1 MPGQKRKYNV
11 RFPPGRIKK
20 IMQKDTE
27 VGRMATAVPVIIS
40 KALEMFLISFLT
52 KTSLITHS
60 KNSRVMSVNHMKQ
73 CIESEKLFDF
83 LKDLAV
89 QACGASTQ
97 KEVKA
102 KGKCPG
108 QRYRTKCSVGHCLY
122 RAFRRQESIFGEIT
136 LACSPPPVL
145 HTAFDATPIAKNQAV
160 QLGLMACDHPS
171 SS

>member
-108 QRYRTKCSVGHCLY
+108 QRWKWHTKPIKPRSPE
-122 RAFRRQESIFGEIT
+122 RAKSARSE
-136 LACSPPPVL
+136 P
-145 HTAFDATPIAKNQAV
+145 AKSEPAIHS
-160 QLGLMACDHPS
+160 DS
-171 SS
+171 SSESELVICLETPSP

>member
-108 QRYRTKCSVGHCLY
+108 QRYRTKCSVGHSYSKVTISGFIWLELWKSASGSM
-122 RAFRRQESIFGEIT
+122 RSFSHMDW
-136 LACSPPPVL
+136 PPPSTDLRPGSV
-145 HTAFDATPIAKNQAV
+145 PVN
-160 QLGLMACDHPS
+160 
-171 SS
+171 

>member
-27 VGRMATAVPVIIS
+27 VGRMATAVPVII

-60 KNSRVMSVNHMKQ
+60 KNSRVMSVNHKQ

-102 KGKCPG
+102 KGE
-108 QRYRTKCSVGHCLY
+108 SELVICL
-122 RAFRRQESIFGEIT
+122 ET
-136 LACSPPPVL
+136 PSP
-145 HTAFDATPIAKNQAV
+145 
-160 QLGLMACDHPS
+160 
-171 SS
+171 

>member
-122 RAFRRQESIFGEIT
+122 TLSKVVTSASP
-136 LACSPPPVL
+136 LACVPP
-145 HTAFDATPIAKNQAV
+145 HSQA
-160 QLGLMACDHPS
+160 QPDTLS
-171 SS
+171 SAPFHFLCL

>member
-108 QRYRTKCSVGHCLY
+108 QRYRTKCSVEDNILLLL
-122 RAFRRQESIFGEIT
+122 Q
-136 LACSPPPVL
+136 LLLQPPPPPP
-145 HTAFDATPIAKNQAV
+145 PI
-160 QLGLMACDHPS
+160 S
-171 SS
+171 RY